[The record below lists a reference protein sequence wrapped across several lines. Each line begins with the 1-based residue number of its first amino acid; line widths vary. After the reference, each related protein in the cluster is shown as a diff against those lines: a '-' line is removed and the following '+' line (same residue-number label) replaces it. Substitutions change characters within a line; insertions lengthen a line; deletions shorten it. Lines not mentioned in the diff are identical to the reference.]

1 MFSLQKTVSTCVQLL
16 LQLSTSLL
24 TACRL
29 SGRLDVALQRSQ
41 ARSKC
46 KFRIASGWM
55 GHDRHEVLFLRLSNN
70 RRSKRDT
77 RLFTSMSSVP
87 HYCEK
92 ASHSTRTADGQVL
105 CKARS
110 NGFPSPAGLVTRY
123 SCVPWV
129 KISWNKSRNWQT
141 AIEWIRFVFVFISR
155 AL

>member
-1 MFSLQKTVSTCVQLL
+1 MFSLQQTVSTRVQLL

-24 TACRL
+24 TACRS

-46 KFRIASGWM
+46 KFRIANGWM

-92 ASHSTRTADGQVL
+92 PAILLGPLTVKCCAKLVQMGSHRRRGWWRGIHVCMSENLMKQEQKLAN
-105 CKARS
+105 S
-110 NGFPSPAGLVTRY
+110 NWMNSF
-123 SCVPWV
+123 CF
-129 KISWNKSRNWQT
+129 
-141 AIEWIRFVFVFISR
+141 RFH
-155 AL
+155 